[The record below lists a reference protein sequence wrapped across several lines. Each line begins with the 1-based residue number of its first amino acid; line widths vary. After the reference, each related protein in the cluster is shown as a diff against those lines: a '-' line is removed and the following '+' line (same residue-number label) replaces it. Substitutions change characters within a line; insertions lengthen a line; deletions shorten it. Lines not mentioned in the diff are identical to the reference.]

1 MPTKYSTQFVES
13 VLGAEKPGLGQ
24 ELAKVCIE
32 ANLPAAYVAKVLG
45 VTRMTLHTWFRGGK
59 IRQAKK
65 ERINLFMDLVE
76 HDTRTGVLPAKS
88 FKDAKEYLKTIGT
101 PRLTVDTLE
110 G

>member
-1 MPTKYSTQFVES
+1 MPTKYSTDLVES

-32 ANLPAAYVAKVLG
+32 ANLPAVYVAKVLG
-45 VTRMTLHTWFRGGK
+45 VTRMTLHTWFRGGN

-65 ERINLFMDLVE
+65 ERINLFIDLIDE
-76 HDTRTGVLPAKS
+76 DTRKGVLPAKT
-88 FKDAKEYLKTIGT
+88 FKDAKEYLKAMGT
-101 PRLTVDTLE
+101 PRLSTDTQE

>member
-1 MPTKYSTQFVES
+1 MPTKYSTQLVES
-13 VLGAEKPGLGQ
+13 VLSAEKPGLGQ

-45 VTRMTLHTWFRGGK
+45 TTRMTLHTWFRGGM
-59 IRQAKK
+59 IRQSKK

-76 HDTRTGVLPAKS
+76 EDTRKGLLPAKTL
-88 FKDAKEYLKTIGT
+88 KEAKAYLLTIGA
-101 PRLTVDTLE
+101 PRIPTVEQE